1 MHPVDAHVNGVR
13 WEGEFTVET
22 QGRWEWTI
30 EAWSDMFG
38 TWRDEL
44 QRKHAAGQDDLAG
57 ELSEGVVH
65 ARGRRRRAQPRATT
79 ARRSS
84 GRSTR

>member
-1 MHPVDAHVNGVR
+1 MHPVDAHINGVL

-22 QGRWEWTI
+22 AGRWEWTI
-30 EAWSDMFG
+30 EAWSDLFA

-44 QRKHAAGQDDLAG
+44 QRKVAAGQDDLAG

-65 ARGRRRRAQPRATT
+65 ARGRRR
-79 ARRSS
+79 ARRERARTAPRSS
-84 GRSTR
+84 ARSTR